1 MRSGTGLIQRRSKR
15 QCERS
20 FSSSKALPGNI
31 SRRTSSRRT
40 CYTSVRAFPFLSS
53 PTASVH
59 KHSPRFLFSS
69 LLILTA
75 FSFSHVLLTAR
86 QIRVELSA
94 RRQRA
99 RRVTEG
105 RGAGLEEE
113 AAGSVAKQRSAWY
126 CCTRSSI
133 AVMVLRFRYDAT
145 QWHKH
150 LVLLS
155 RSIADQS
162 LAVNKLEEMDW

>member
-1 MRSGTGLIQRRSKR
+1 MQTFVIRIDRHELTKAPNLILPSLCLRQRERRTMRSGTGLIQRRSKR

-113 AAGSVAKQRSAWY
+113 AAGSVAKQ
-126 CCTRSSI
+126 
-133 AVMVLRFRYDAT
+133 VKF
-145 QWHKH
+145 
-150 LVLLS
+150 
-155 RSIADQS
+155 
-162 LAVNKLEEMDW
+162 